1 MKKSLFS
8 LGILLG
14 IQFGFSQSVDTNFG
28 SNGTVTHA
36 QKGTYFQPTVLPDG
50 KMILSGSYESSTS
63 NKAVI
68 MKLNADGSLD
78 QSFANGGVFTMDL
91 QADTDYFEGFSQV
104 LVQNDGKLF
113 FCYASELDNGIDPE
127 TLTLNLVRLNANGTA
142 DTSFTSPWS
151 DTTTDLDNS
160 IFDLKLLSSG
170 KYLAYGHNYLMRFNS
185 NGSLDT
191 TYGTNGKRT
200 ITFEINEVYVSGDN
214 IYINGN
220 APATPNNRTLY
231 RLLNESAGISGSNN
245 FVTGRVYQNN
255 STFFIDQNNF
265 TVHELLKLDAN
276 LAPAAGFG
284 TNGRV
289 TLSNQIYTGSL
300 LFQPG
305 GSTIICTST
314 STNTGAY
321 YTYTRLNYNGSINTA
336 FGQGGT
342 FTVNVPNSAGF
353 RADIENIMN
362 PNGYIYNVFYGT
374 NNSNNVFVKRILLPN
389 EILAVLNSDKASD
402 GKITVLENP
411 VGNTL
416 KLSADLENANIYDG
430 SGKLIMSNLKGR
442 EHEVTELSKGLYII
456 TGKSSKGAENKLKFI
471 KK

>member
-1 MKKSLFS
+1 MKKSFLS

-14 IQFGFSQSVDTNFG
+14 IQLGFSQAVDTNFG

-36 QKGTYFQPTVLPDG
+36 QKGTYFQSTVLPDG
-50 KMILSGSYESSTS
+50 KMILSGNYESSTS

-68 MKLNADGSLD
+68 MKLNPDGSLD
-78 QSFANGGVFTMDL
+78 QSFANGGIFTMDL
-91 QADTDYFEGFSQV
+91 YAGTDNYEGFSEV

-113 FCYASELDNGIDPE
+113 FSYENYLDNGIDPE
-127 TLTLNLVRLNANGTA
+127 SLTLNLMRLNANGTA

-151 DTTTDLDNS
+151 DVSTDPDNF
-160 IFDLKLLSSG
+160 IQDFKLLSSG
-170 KYLAYGHNYLMRFNS
+170 KYLAYGPDFMMRFNA

-191 TYGTNGKRT
+191 TYGINGKRT
-200 ITFEINEVYVSGDN
+200 VTFKIAKVYVSGDN
-214 IYINGN
+214 VYISGN
-220 APATPNNRTLY
+220 PFNDSFNRTLY

-245 FVTGRVYQNN
+245 YGTGRVYQNN
-255 STFFIDQNNF
+255 STFYIDQNNIS
-265 TVHELLKLDAN
+265 THELLKLDAT
-276 LAPAAGFG
+276 LAPASGFG

-289 TLSNQIYTGSL
+289 SLPTQINAVKF

-305 GSTIICTST
+305 GSIIMCTS
-314 STNTGAY
+314 SSSNTEAT
-321 YTYTRLNYNGSINTA
+321 YTYTRLNYNGVINTA

-342 FTVNVPNSAGF
+342 FTLTIPNSAGF
-353 RADIENIMN
+353 QPGVDNLMN
-362 PNGYIYNVFYGT
+362 PNGSIYNVFYGT

-389 EILAVLNSDKASD
+389 EVLAVLNSDKASD
-402 GKITVLENP
+402 AKISVLENP

-430 SGKLIMSNLKGR
+430 SGRLMMSNLKGR
-442 EHEVTELSKGLYII
+442 EHEVTVLPKGLYIM
-456 TGKSSKGAENKLKFI
+456 TGKNSKGAENKLKFI